1 MTMVLVVVIMVM
13 AMAMVVMNKRPKIQ
27 TEAKKQNTSEI
38 FKEMVQ
44 VGQWD
49 KKKVRLPQNIMAL
62 VGPKEVDLGG

>member
-49 KKKVRLPQNIMAL
+49 KEK
-62 VGPKEVDLGG
+62 